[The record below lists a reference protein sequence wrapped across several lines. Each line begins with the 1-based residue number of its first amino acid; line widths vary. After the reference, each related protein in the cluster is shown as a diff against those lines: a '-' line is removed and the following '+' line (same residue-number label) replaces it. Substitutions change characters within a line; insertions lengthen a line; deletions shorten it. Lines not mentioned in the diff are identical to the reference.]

1 MLQHNNFFANPANH
15 SRPDSVAARMR
26 AGLLAGIGL
35 VLAAGPAPAKEEA
48 LEEIIVTA
56 QRREERMQETPV
68 SITAFSADSIRELSV
83 NDLSDIGDFTPNM
96 NFSNS
101 PGGSGGGNNAQIYIR
116 GVGQND
122 FLITTDPG
130 VAVYMDGVYVARSM
144 GAIMNVM
151 DMERV
156 EVLRGPQGT
165 LFGKNAV
172 GGALSLIAAKPA
184 NELDASVEVKGG
196 SRDRIDATG
205 MLNLPLVPGILSARV
220 AAQTRNQDGYGD
232 RLADGVDLGDV
243 NEDAVRASLLWQ
255 PSGTLKFTLIGDY
268 SRGREESVS
277 QHLMTVDPTNAPLLN
292 LWNALVGFPN
302 GFPMTSAL
310 VLDDEYDT
318 LQTGRSINEMDVYG
332 ISLTA
337 DWEVG
342 GINVKSIT
350 AYRDSDVDFS
360 RDGDNSPAPYVETFN
375 NTDQNQFSQELHA
388 SGSAFSGRLD
398 WLVGAYYF
406 DENAIDHTDVVLAD
420 GLFNALEALPAPV
433 IPLGPWPCPQPPGS
447 PLPCIGGAGNPI
459 NEQFDLRFDVFNE
472 IDIESVAV
480 FGQGTYHLTD
490 QWTITGGLRHTW
502 ESKDYLLIHQ
512 RLHAGTFVVP
522 PTEIGDDWSELTP
535 RAGTEYRWTENLMT
549 YFVASRGFKSG
560 GFNGRPTTQEAV
572 ESYDPEF
579 VWSYEI
585 GIKSEWLDRRL
596 RLNAAAFHN
605 DYTDIQLTSV
615 RATPEGNLLLV
626 VENAGEADVDGFE
639 VEMVARPVE
648 WLDLAAGVG
657 YTDAEYSKLNP
668 GASITE
674 DAKFVQTPEWTFNAS
689 AQFTWPLA
697 DWGTVR
703 LRGDYSYRDDM
714 FTDPNNTPILH
725 QDGYGLVNARIAFT
739 SVDEHWELALSGT
752 NLTDERYI
760 GNGIAALDSF
770 GTAEAYFGPP
780 AEWALSLSYRY

>member
-1 MLQHNNFFANPANH
+1 MLPSGKHHQDPLRGPNSAGDAL
-15 SRPDSVAARMR
+15 RAAVL
-26 AGLLAGIGL
+26 AGLSALLA
-35 VLAAGPAPAKEEA
+35 VGPLPAQEEA

-68 SITAFSADSIRELSV
+68 AITAFTGAELEQRS
-83 NDLSDIGDFTPNM
+83 IGDLAGVGNFTPNM

-101 PGGSGGGNNAQIYIR
+101 PGGSGGGNNSQIYIR

-144 GAIMNVM
+144 GSIMNLI

-172 GGALSLIAAKPA
+172 GGALSLITAKPIDEFDG
-184 NELDASVEVKGG
+184 NVELKTG

-205 MLNLPLVPGILSARV
+205 MINLLLIPGELAARV

-232 RLADGVDLGDV
+232 RLVDGVDLGDV

-255 PSGTLKFTLIGDY
+255 PSDALTFTLVGDY
-268 SRGREESVS
+268 SRGREESVA
-277 QHLMTVDPTNAPLLN
+277 QHLVALDATNAPLLN
-292 LWNALVGFPN
+292 LWNALVGFPS
-302 GFPMTSAL
+302 GVPMTPDL
-310 VLDDEYDT
+310 LLDDEYDT
-318 LQTGRSINEMDVYG
+318 RQTGRSINDMDVYG

-337 DWEVG
+337 DWEVAG
-342 GINVKSIT
+342 LNVKSIT
-350 AYRDSDVDFS
+350 AYRDGDVDFS

-375 NTDQNQFSQELHA
+375 NTDQNQFSQELHV
-388 SGSAFSGRLD
+388 SGKAFSDRLD

-406 DENAIDHTDVVLAD
+406 NENAIDHTDVILAD
-420 GLFNALEALPAPV
+420 GLFDALEALPFPL

-447 PLPCIGGAGNPI
+447 PLPCIGGPGNPI
-459 NEQFDLRFDVFNE
+459 NQQFDLRFDVYNE
-472 IDIESVAV
+472 MDIESVAL
-480 FGQGTYHLTD
+480 FGQGTWHLTD
-490 QWTITGGLRHTW
+490 RWTITGGLRQTW
-502 ESKDYLLIHQ
+502 ESKDYLLIHR

-535 RAGTEYRWTENLMT
+535 RAGTEYQWTEDLMT

-585 GIKSEWLDRRL
+585 GVKSEWLERRL

-626 VENAGEADVDGFE
+626 VENAGEANVDGFE
-639 VEMVARPVE
+639 IEMVAKPAH
-648 WLDLAAGVG
+648 WLDLSAGLG

-668 GASITE
+668 GATVTE
-674 DAKFVQTPEWTFNAS
+674 DTKFIQTPEWTFNAS
-689 AQFTWPLA
+689 VQLTWPLA

-714 FTDPNNTPILH
+714 FMDANNTEALR
-725 QDGYGLVNARIAFT
+725 QDGYGLVNARLAFT
-739 SVDEHWELALSGT
+739 TTDEHWELALAGT
-752 NLTDERYI
+752 NLTDKRYI

>member
-1 MLQHNNFFANPANH
+1 MLRYSKIEPN
-15 SRPDSVAARMR
+15 RPCGHLAPTLVSGLR
-26 AGLLAGIGL
+26 AGLLAGLGMGL
-35 VLAAGPAPAKEEA
+35 ACPVTAQDA

-56 QRREERMQETPV
+56 QRREERMQDTPV
-68 SITAFSADSIRELSV
+68 SITAFSGDHLSELSI
-83 NDLSDIGDFTPNM
+83 NDLAGIGSFTPNM

-130 VAVYMDGVYVARSM
+130 VAVYMDGVYIARSM
-144 GAIMNVM
+144 GAIMNLM

-172 GGALSLIAAKPA
+172 GGAISLVTAPPTD
-184 NELDASVEVKGG
+184 ELDGNVEISTG
-196 SRDRIDATG
+196 SRDRIDAKGTV
-205 MLNLPLVPGILSARV
+205 NVPLIPGELLARV
-220 AAQTRNQDGYGD
+220 SASTRNQDGYGD
-232 RLADGVDLGDV
+232 RLLDDIDLGDV

-255 PSGTLKFTLIGDY
+255 PSDTLKFTVVGDY

-277 QHLMTVDPTNAPLLN
+277 QHLMTVDTTAPLLN
-292 LWNALVGFPN
+292 LWNAFVGFPN
-302 GFPMTSAL
+302 GYPMTPDL
-310 VLDDEYDT
+310 VLDDPYDT

-337 DWEVG
+337 DWQVG
-342 GINVKSIT
+342 GINIKSIT

-388 SGSAFSGRLD
+388 SGTAFSDRLE
-398 WLVGAYYF
+398 WLAGVYYF
-406 DENAIDHTDVVLAD
+406 DENAIDHTDVILAD
-420 GLFNALEALPAPV
+420 GLFDALEAFPAPL

-447 PLPCIGGAGNPI
+447 PLPCIGGAGNPF
-459 NEQFDLRFDVFNE
+459 NEQFDLRFDVYNE

-480 FGQGTYHLTD
+480 FGQGTFHLTD
-490 QWTITGGLRHTW
+490 QWSITGGLRHTW
-502 ESKDYLLIHQ
+502 ESKDYLLIHR

-522 PTEIGDDWSELTP
+522 PTNIGDDWAELTP
-535 RAGTEYRWTENLMT
+535 RAGTEYQWTQDLMT
-549 YFVASRGFKSG
+549 YFVASKGFKSG
-560 GFNGRPTTQEAV
+560 GFNGRPTTQDAV

-579 VWSYEI
+579 AWSYEI
-585 GIKSEWLDRRL
+585 GVKSEWLDHRL
-596 RLNAAAFHN
+596 RLNAAAFFN

-615 RATPEGNLLLV
+615 QATAEGNLLLV
-626 VENAGEADVDGFE
+626 VENAGEAEVTGFE
-639 VEMVARPVE
+639 IEMVARPAH
-648 WLDLAAGVG
+648 WLDLSAGLG

-668 GASITE
+668 GATITK
-674 DAKFVQTPEWTFNAS
+674 DSKFIQTPEWTLNLS
-689 AQFTWPLA
+689 AQLTWPLA
-697 DWGTVR
+697 GWGTVK

-714 FTDPNNTPILH
+714 FMDANNTELLH
-725 QDGYGLVNARIAFT
+725 QDGYELVNARLAFT
-739 SVDEHWELALSGT
+739 TTDEHWELALSGT
-752 NLTDERYI
+752 NLTDEQYI

-780 AEWALSLSYRY
+780 IEWGLSLRYRY